1 VSRLGLGTRTV
12 VLVLLALA
20 PVLLDNY
27 RTFLLT
33 EILIFGLFAASLD
46 LLVGYTGLAS
56 LGHAGYFGVGGYAA
70 GLVAQHWTSNA
81 FAQIGVATVV
91 AAGVAVVTGAFAVRS
106 RGVYFLMLTLAF
118 GQLLWVLALNWSS
131 VTGGSNGVFGLPIPT
146 LAGSSNWLQDND
158 HFYWYTL
165 AVFLVG
171 YLLLRLVVRSPF
183 GRALGANRENEGRM
197 ASLGYNVPLTKLAAF
212 TIAGALAGYAGAL
225 ACQQARYFSPE
236 SMAFDVSA
244 VAIVA
249 IIIGGERT
257 LVGGV
262 LGAAVYYVLRDQFSD
277 QLSAHWQIAL
287 GIVFVL
293 VVYLLPGGLVGGGRR
308 LLRRVRPA

>member
-1 VSRLGLGTRTV
+1 MTRAAIPARAAV
-12 VLVLLALA
+12 ILLLALA

-33 EILIFGLFAASLD
+33 EILIFGLYAASLD
-46 LLVGYTGLAS
+46 LLVGYSGLAS

-70 GLVAQHWTSNA
+70 GLVAQNWTSNA
-81 FAQIGVATVV
+81 FAQVAIATVA
-91 AAGVAVVTGAFAVRS
+91 AAGVAIVTGAFAVRS

-131 VTGGSNGVFGLPIPT
+131 VTGGSNGLFGLPIPT
-146 LAGSSNWLQDND
+146 LGGSGKTLQDND
-158 HFYWYTL
+158 NFYWYTL
-165 AVFLVG
+165 CVFLVG
-171 YLLLRLVVRSPF
+171 YLVLRLVVRSPF
-183 GRALGANRENEGRM
+183 GRALGAIRENEGRM
-197 ASLGYNVPLTKLAAF
+197 GSLGYNVPLYKLAAF

-236 SMAFDVSA
+236 SLAFDVSA

-257 LVGGV
+257 LVGAV

-277 QLSAHWQIAL
+277 QLSSHWQIAL
-287 GIVFVL
+287 GAVFVL
-293 VVYLLPGGLVGGGRR
+293 VVYLLPGGLAGGGRR
-308 LLRRVRPA
+308 LLRRVRA

>member
-1 VSRLGLGTRTV
+1 
-12 VLVLLALA
+12 
-20 PVLLDNY
+20 
-27 RTFLLT
+27 
-33 EILIFGLFAASLD
+33 
-46 LLVGYTGLAS
+46 
-56 LGHAGYFGVGGYAA
+56 
-70 GLVAQHWTSNA
+70 
-81 FAQIGVATVV
+81 
-91 AAGVAVVTGAFAVRS
+91 
-106 RGVYFLMLTLAF
+106 
-118 GQLLWVLALNWSS
+118 
-131 VTGGSNGVFGLPIPT
+131 
-146 LAGSSNWLQDND
+146 
-158 HFYWYTL
+158 
-165 AVFLVG
+165 
-171 YLLLRLVVRSPF
+171 
-183 GRALGANRENEGRM
+183 M

-277 QLSAHWQIAL
+277 QLSSHWQIAL

-308 LLRRVRPA
+308 ALRRVRA